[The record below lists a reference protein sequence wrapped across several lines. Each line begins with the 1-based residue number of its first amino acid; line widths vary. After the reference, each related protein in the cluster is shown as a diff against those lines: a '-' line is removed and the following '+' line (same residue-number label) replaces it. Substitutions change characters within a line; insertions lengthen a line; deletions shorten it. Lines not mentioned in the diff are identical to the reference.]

1 MSAHADTTSYPR
13 PSLTADVVVVAPE
26 PGEGGRAEGLQV
38 LLIRRGRDPYAG
50 RWALPGGFCEPT
62 ESVEQAAARELEE
75 ETGVRGV
82 RVAQVATFSA
92 PGRDPRGWVVSVA
105 HLAVVPARRLAEARA
120 GDDAGDAR
128 WWPLRPCAP
137 SAPSAPSAG
146 GGFRLESGGEAAGE
160 LAFDHDQILA
170 KALAQLA
177 RDADALLPELLGE
190 GASEAERAQ
199 VAALIRALGGAGA

>member
-1 MSAHADTTSYPR
+1 M
-13 PSLTADVVVVAPE
+13 VVIAPE
-26 PGEGGRAEGLQV
+26 LGAGGRTEGLQV
-38 LLIRRGRDPYAG
+38 LLIRRGRDPYQG
-50 RWALPGGFCEPT
+50 HWALPGGFCEPT

-120 GDDAGDAR
+120 GDDARDAR
-128 WWPLRPCAP
+128 WWPMRA
-137 SAPSAPSAG
+137 SGEG
-146 GGFRLESGGEAAGE
+146 GYRLESGGEAAGE
-160 LAFDHDQILA
+160 LAFDHDQILT

-177 RDADALLPELLGE
+177 RDADALAPELLEE
-190 GASEAERAQ
+190 GAGEAERAH
-199 VAALIRALGGAGA
+199 VAALIRALGGAGS

>member
-26 PGEGGRAEGLQV
+26 VGAGGRCEGLQV

-92 PGRDPRGWVVSVA
+92 PGRDPRGWVVTVA

-120 GDDAGDAR
+120 GDDAREAR
-128 WWPLRPCAP
+128 WWPLWPV
-137 SAPSAPSAG
+137 AG
-146 GGFRLESGGEAAGE
+146 GGYRLESGGEEAGA

-177 RDADALLPELLGE
+177 RDADAHLPELLGE
-190 GASEAERAQ
+190 GATEAERAQ
-199 VAALIRALGGAGA
+199 VAALIRALGGAGG

>member
-1 MSAHADTTSYPR
+1 MSAHADTTEYPR

-26 PGEGGRAEGLQV
+26 PGEGGRIEGIQV
-38 LLIRRGRDPYAG
+38 LLIRRGRDPFEG

-82 RVAQVATFSA
+82 RVEQVATFSA

-128 WWPLRPCAP
+128 WWPVRP
-137 SAPSAPSAG
+137 SAPGAG
-146 GGFRLESGGEAAGE
+146 GGYRLESGGEAAGE
-160 LAFDHDQILA
+160 LAFDHDQILT

-177 RDADALLPELLGE
+177 RDADALAPELLEE
-190 GASEAERAQ
+190 GAGEAERAH
-199 VAALIRALGGAGA
+199 VAALIRALGRGAG